1 MIRITSGIFLRITGI
16 IIITTGHLELYEII
30 LGHTAEIA
38 SVFVI
43 FILFAE
49 HLGYVSSLKKLVEE
63 WVKGTPPEVTYQK
76 LLTVEALSIRQRMIK
91 DYEVGFIK
99 AKYNELYPIFFQEA
113 EEKMEDIL
121 EDASLFV

>member
-1 MIRITSGIFLRITGI
+1 MAQETIQTAVV
-16 IIITTGHLELYEII
+16 TTTNTTTQELDETLKIS
-30 LGHTAEIA
+30 AP
-38 SVFVI
+38 I

-63 WVKGTPPEVTYQK
+63 WVKGTPPDVTYQK
-76 LLTVEALSIRQRMIK
+76 LLTVEALSIRQKMVK
-91 DYEVGFIK
+91 DYEVDFIK